1 MSEFVPLLLRTDP
14 TEISFAAAALRG
26 HGIEVLT
33 FDLNTFALE
42 PLANGTVGP
51 RILVPEDQ
59 LEAAK
64 AVLRGEFAIEA
75 EIDPE

>member
-1 MSEFVPLLLRTDP
+1 MTEFVPLLLKVDP
-14 TEISFAAAALRG
+14 HEISFAASALRG
-26 HGIEVLT
+26 HGIECLT

-42 PLANGTVGP
+42 PLANGTIGP

-64 AVLRGEFAIEA
+64 AVLSGEFAIEA
-75 EIDPE
+75 EVEPE